1 MFENQDV
8 PGRLKTKSQI
18 SNPGRQDQKVIR
30 ICSQIIHL
38 EFEIVLLSYSI
49 NVPIRL
55 RKASF
60 IIIGTNLFPFEEL
73 KKKGLLLYL
82 KESPCSHV
90 YLF

>member
-1 MFENQDV
+1 M
-8 PGRLKTKSQI
+8 
-18 SNPGRQDQKVIR
+18 IR

-38 EFEIVLLSYSI
+38 ELEIVLSSYSI

-55 RKASF
+55 LKAAF
-60 IIIGTNLFPFEEL
+60 IIIATNLFPFEEL
-73 KKKGLLLYL
+73 KKGLLLYL